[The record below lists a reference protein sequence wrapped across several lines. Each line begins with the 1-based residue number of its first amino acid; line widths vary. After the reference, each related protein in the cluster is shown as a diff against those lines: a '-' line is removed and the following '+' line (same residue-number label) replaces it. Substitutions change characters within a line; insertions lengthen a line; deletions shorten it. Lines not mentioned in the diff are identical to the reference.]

1 MRKLSL
7 QEKRDYLV
15 RQVAKMR
22 REIENDYSPLKDED
36 YKMEN
41 LLKEYDRLSALD
53 NTYEYFL

>member
-22 REIENDYSPLKDED
+22 REIENDYSSLKDED

>member
-1 MRKLSL
+1 MGKLSL
-7 QEKRDYLV
+7 QEKRGYLV

>member
-1 MRKLSL
+1 MGKLSL

-22 REIENDYSPLKDED
+22 REIENDYSSLKDED